1 MYLKHFGLEQQPF
14 QLTPDADFIYLS
26 KAHNRAKSYME
37 YTVWNRDGFV
47 VITGEIG
54 SGKTTLIQQL
64 LRTVDEN
71 VLIARIY
78 QTQLNEIEFFQ
89 AILHE
94 FGLDPFKAGKVE
106 LISMLNEF
114 LLEQYAQGRQVILI
128 VDEAQNLSKRVLE
141 ELRML
146 TGMETDEERILN
158 LILVGQPELK
168 NLLDAPGMEQL
179 SQRIRFRFHL
189 SALEEDD
196 ILNYINHRLDVAGIK
211 KNEKSDTV
219 PKIIK
224 DECIPVIYR
233 YTGGI
238 PRLINSIC
246 DTALICAFV
255 ENKKT
260 VTAKIIEE
268 AINELQWVP
277 YNERVGI
284 KALKNKPTFAV
295 DFECPAKLID
305 LMHEDDIRE
314 YPITE
319 DATTIGRI
327 GTNDVHLLDEMVSGH
342 HAKIIRFQ
350 NNFFVEDIAS
360 TNGSF
365 VNGKRVRKCVLKDGD
380 KISFGPYKMMFQMDV
395 SDFNYEAPVR
405 EQPSAAND
413 MIDTVVSNEDTVIT
427 GPVAA
432 NQNH

>member
-1 MYLKHFGLEQQPF
+1 MYLQHFGLDQQPF
-14 QLTPDADFIYLS
+14 QLTPDADFLYLS

-64 LRTVDEN
+64 LRSVDEN

-94 FGLDPFKAGKVE
+94 LGLDPFNNAGKVE
-106 LISMLNEF
+106 LISMLNNF
-114 LLEQYAQGRQVILI
+114 LLEQYAAGRQVILI

-146 TGMETDEERILN
+146 TGMETDEDRILN

-189 SALEEDD
+189 EELKEND
-196 ILNYINHRLDVAGIK
+196 IHNYIDHRLAVAGLNK
-211 KNEKSDTV
+211 TKAGNV
-219 PKIIK
+219 LKIVK
-224 DECIPVIYR
+224 DECIPIIYR
-233 YTGGI
+233 YSGGI
-238 PRLINSIC
+238 PRLINSLC

-260 VTAKIIEE
+260 ITAKIIEE
-268 AINELQWVP
+268 AVNELQWMP

-284 KALKNKPTFAV
+284 KALKNKPTNSV
-295 DFECPAKLID
+295 DFESLAKLID
-305 LMHEDDIRE
+305 LMHEDDVRE
-314 YPITE
+314 YPLK
-319 DATTIGRI
+319 DDTTTLGRI
-327 GTNDVHLLDEMVSGH
+327 GTNDIRLLDEMVSGH
-342 HAKIIRFQ
+342 HAKVIRFQ
-350 NNFFVEDIAS
+350 NNYFIEDIAS

-365 VNGKRVRKCVLKDGD
+365 VNGKRIRKCVLKDGD
-380 KISFGPYKMMFQMDV
+380 KISFGPYKLMFQLNTEEFTKETSLDITATSTNDTIV
-395 SDFNYEAPVR
+395 SV
-405 EQPSAAND
+405 
-413 MIDTVVSNEDTVIT
+413 EDALIT
-427 GPVAA
+427 GPIAA
-432 NQNH
+432 NK

>member
-1 MYLKHFGLEQQPF
+1 MYLQHFGLEQQPF
-14 QLTPDADFIYLS
+14 QLTPDADFLYLS

-64 LRTVDEN
+64 LRSVDES

-94 FGLDPFKAGKVE
+94 FGLNPFSAGKVE
-106 LISMLNEF
+106 LISMLNNF
-114 LLEQYAQGRQVILI
+114 LLEQYAEGRQVILI
-128 VDEAQNLSKRVLE
+128 VDEAQNLGKRVLE

-146 TGMETDEERILN
+146 TGMETDEDRILN

-168 NLLDAPGMEQL
+168 HLLDAPGMEQL

-189 SALEEDD
+189 AALEEND
-196 ILNYINHRLDVAGIK
+196 IPNYIDHRLEVAGLIK
-211 KNEKSDTV
+211 NKSGSL

-224 DECIPVIYR
+224 EECIAIIYR

-238 PRLINSIC
+238 PRLINSLC

-260 VTAKIIEE
+260 ITAKIVEE
-268 AINELQWVP
+268 AVNELQWVP

-284 KALKNKPTFAV
+284 KALKNKPTNAV
-295 DFECPAKLID
+295 NFDTPAKLID
-305 LMHEDDIRE
+305 LMHENEVRE
-314 YPITE
+314 YE
-319 DATTIGRI
+319 LKDDETTLGRI
-327 GTNDVHLLDEMVSGH
+327 GTNDIRLSDEMVSGH
-342 HAKIIRFQ
+342 HAKVIRFQ
-350 NNFFVEDIAS
+350 NNYFIEDIAS

-365 VNGKRVRKCVLKDGD
+365 VNGKRVHKCVLKDGD
-380 KISFGPYKMMFQMDV
+380 KISFGPYKLMFQKDADEYVHDPVFDMPNVTNASDTIV
-395 SDFNYEAPVR
+395 SV
-405 EQPSAAND
+405 
-413 MIDTVVSNEDTVIT
+413 EDTLIS

-432 NQNH
+432 NK

>member
-1 MYLKHFGLEQQPF
+1 MYLQHFGLEQQPF
-14 QLTPDADFIYLS
+14 QLTPDADFLYLS

-64 LRTVDEN
+64 LRSVDEN

-106 LISMLNEF
+106 LISMLNNF
-114 LLEQYAQGRQVILI
+114 LLEQYAEGRQVILI

-146 TGMETDEERILN
+146 TGMETDEDRILN

-189 SALEEDD
+189 AALEKDD
-196 ILNYINHRLDVAGIK
+196 IRNYIDHRLTVAGFDS
-211 KNEKSDTV
+211 NKSGKI
-219 PKIIK
+219 PKIFNE
-224 DECIPVIYR
+224 ECIPILYR

-238 PRLINSIC
+238 PRLINSLC

-260 VTAKIIEE
+260 ITSNIIEE
-268 AINELQWVP
+268 AVNELQWVP

-284 KALKNKPTFAV
+284 KALKNKPTSAV
-295 DFECPAKLID
+295 DFDAPAKLID
-305 LMHEDDIRE
+305 LMHDDDVRE
-314 YPITE
+314 YPLND
-319 DATTIGRI
+319 DATTLGRI
-327 GTNDVHLLDEMVSGH
+327 GTNDIRLLDEMVSGH
-342 HAKIIRFQ
+342 HAKVIRFQ
-350 NNFFVEDIAS
+350 NNYFIEDIVS
-360 TNGSF
+360 TNGTF
-365 VNGKRVRKCVLKDGD
+365 VNGKRIHKCVLKNGD
-380 KISFGPYKMMFQMDV
+380 KISVGPYKLMFQMDAEEF
-395 SDFNYEAPVR
+395 SDEPLFDRSATSTNEA
-405 EQPSAAND
+405 
-413 MIDTVVSNEDTVIT
+413 VVSIEDTVIS
-427 GPVAA
+427 GSVAA
-432 NQNH
+432 NH

>member
-1 MYLKHFGLEQQPF
+1 MYLQHFGLEQQPF
-14 QLTPDADFIYLS
+14 QLTPDADFLYLS

-64 LRTVDEN
+64 LRSVDEN

-94 FGLDPFKAGKVE
+94 LGLDPFKAGKVE
-106 LISMLNEF
+106 LISMLNNF
-114 LLEQYAQGRQVILI
+114 LLEQYAEGRQVILI

-146 TGMETDEERILN
+146 TGMETDEDRILN

-189 SALEEDD
+189 AALEEDD
-196 ILNYINHRLDVAGIK
+196 IHNYVDHRLEVAGLD
-211 KNEKSDTV
+211 KNKSGSI

-238 PRLINSIC
+238 PRLINSLC

-268 AINELQWVP
+268 AVNELQWVP
-277 YNERVGI
+277 YHERVGI
-284 KALKNKPTFAV
+284 KALKNKPTSAIEF
-295 DFECPAKLID
+295 DSPAKLID
-305 LMHEDDIRE
+305 LMHEDDVRE
-314 YPITE
+314 YPLK
-319 DATTIGRI
+319 DDTTTLGRI
-327 GTNDVHLLDEMVSGH
+327 GTNDIRLLDEMVSGH

-350 NNFFVEDIAS
+350 NNYFIEDIAS

-380 KISFGPYKMMFQMDV
+380 KISFGPYKLIFQMDAEE
-395 SDFNYEAPVR
+395 F
-405 EQPSAAND
+405 AND
-413 MIDTVVSNEDTVIT
+413 
-427 GPVAA
+427 PVFDRSTST
-432 NQNH
+432 NR

>member
-1 MYLKHFGLEQQPF
+1 MYLQHFGLDQQPF
-14 QLTPDADFIYLS
+14 QLTPDADFLYLS

-94 FGLDPFKAGKVE
+94 LGLDPFKAGKVE
-106 LISMLNEF
+106 LISMLNNF
-114 LLEQYAQGRQVILI
+114 LLEQYSHGRQVILI

-146 TGMETDEERILN
+146 TGMETDEDRILN

-189 SALEEDD
+189 KELDETD
-196 ILNYINHRLDVAGIK
+196 IHNYIDHRLSVAGLD
-211 KNEKSDTV
+211 KNKSGAV

-224 DECIPVIYR
+224 DECISVIYR

-238 PRLINSIC
+238 PRLINSLC

-260 VTAKIIEE
+260 ITAHIIEE
-268 AINELQWVP
+268 AVNELQWVP
-277 YNERVGI
+277 YHERVGI
-284 KALKNKPTFAV
+284 KALKNKPTSAV
-295 DFECPAKLID
+295 DFNSSAKLID
-305 LMHEDDIRE
+305 LMHDDDVRE
-314 YPITE
+314 YDIKH
-319 DATTIGRI
+319 DTTSLGRI
-327 GTNDVHLLDEMVSGH
+327 GTNDIRLLDEMVSGH
-342 HAKIIRFQ
+342 HAKVICFQ
-350 NNFFVEDIAS
+350 SNYFIEDIAS
-360 TNGSF
+360 TNGTF
-365 VNGKRVRKCVLKDGD
+365 VNGKRIRKCVLKDGD
-380 KISFGPYKMMFQMDV
+380 KVSFGPYKLMFQLNAEE
-395 SDFNYEAPVR
+395 F
-405 EQPSAAND
+405 AND
-413 MIDTVVSNEDTVIT
+413 PAFDVTATNTSDTIISVEDAVIT
-427 GPVAA
+427 GPLAA
-432 NQNH
+432 NK

>member
-1 MYLKHFGLEQQPF
+1 MYLQHFGLEQQPF
-14 QLTPDADFIYLS
+14 QLTPDADFLYLS

-94 FGLDPFKAGKVE
+94 LGLDPFNAGKVE
-106 LISMLNEF
+106 LISMLNNF

-189 SALEEDD
+189 AALDEDD
-196 ILNYINHRLDVAGIK
+196 IQNYINHRLEVAGIQ
-211 KNEKSDTV
+211 KNKSNTI

-238 PRLINSIC
+238 PRLINSLC

-260 VTAKIIEE
+260 VTSNTIEE
-268 AINELQWVP
+268 AVNELQWVP
-277 YNERVGI
+277 YHERVGI
-284 KALKNKPTFAV
+284 KALRDKPTTAV
-295 DFECPAKLID
+295 EFDNTAKLID
-305 LMHEDDIRE
+305 LMHDDDIRE
-314 YPITE
+314 YPLV
-319 DATTIGRI
+319 DSATTIGRI
-327 GTNDVHLLDEMVSGH
+327 GTNDVRLLDEMVSGH
-342 HAKIIRFQ
+342 HAKIICFQ
-350 NNFFVEDIAS
+350 GNYFIEDIAS

-365 VNGKRVRKCVLKDGD
+365 VNGKRIRKCVLKDGD
-380 KISFGPYKMMFQMDV
+380 KISFGPYKMMFQLNASEYKPD
-395 SDFNYEAPVR
+395 N
-405 EQPSAAND
+405 QPTDTSGANDTIISIKETMVGGPAAAN
-413 MIDTVVSNEDTVIT
+413 
-427 GPVAA
+427 
-432 NQNH
+432 H

>member
-1 MYLKHFGLEQQPF
+1 MYLEHFSLEQQPF
-14 QLTPDADFIYLS
+14 QLTPDADFLYLS

-94 FGLDPFKAGKVE
+94 LGMNPFSAGKVE
-106 LISMLNEF
+106 LISMLNNF

-146 TGMETDEERILN
+146 TGMETDEDRILN

-189 SALEEDD
+189 AALEEHD
-196 ILNYINHRLDVAGIK
+196 IHNYIDHRLYTAGLE
-211 KNEKSDTV
+211 KNKSGSV

-224 DECIPVIYR
+224 DECIPLIYR

-238 PRLINSIC
+238 PRLINSLC

-260 VTAKIIEE
+260 VTANIIEE
-268 AINELQWVP
+268 AVNELQWVP

-284 KALKNKPTFAV
+284 KALKNKPTSAIEF
-295 DFECPAKLID
+295 DSSAKLID
-305 LMHEDDIRE
+305 LMHEDDVRE
-314 YPITE
+314 YSLQHG
-319 DATTIGRI
+319 TTTLGRI
-327 GTNDVHLLDEMVSGH
+327 ATNDIRLLDEMVSGH
-342 HAKIIRFQ
+342 HAKIIHFQ
-350 NNFFVEDIAS
+350 NNYFIEDIAS

-365 VNGKRVRKCVLKDGD
+365 VNGKRIRKCVLKDGD
-380 KISFGPYKMMFQMDV
+380 KISFGPYKLMFHMDAEEFVVEPGFEKPVTSAKDTIV
-395 SDFNYEAPVR
+395 S
-405 EQPSAAND
+405 
-413 MIDTVVSNEDTVIT
+413 IEDTVISS
-427 GPVAA
+427 PVAA
-432 NQNH
+432 NH

>member
-1 MYLKHFGLEQQPF
+1 MYLEHFNLEQQPF
-14 QLTPDADFIYLS
+14 QLTPDADFLYLS

-94 FGLDPFKAGKVE
+94 LGLNPFKAGKVE
-106 LISMLNEF
+106 LISMLNNF
-114 LLEQYAQGRQVILI
+114 LLEQYAEGRQVILI

-146 TGMETDEERILN
+146 TGMETDEDRILN

-189 SALEEDD
+189 AALEEAD
-196 ILNYINHRLDVAGIK
+196 LHNYIDHRLEVAGLE
-211 KNEKSDTV
+211 KNKSGSL

-224 DECIPVIYR
+224 DECISVIYR

-238 PRLINSIC
+238 PRLINSLC

-255 ENKKT
+255 ENKKM
-260 VTAKIIEE
+260 VTASIVEE
-268 AINELQWVP
+268 AVNELQWVP
-277 YNERVGI
+277 YHERIGI
-284 KALKNKPTFAV
+284 KALKNKPTSAV
-295 DFECPAKLID
+295 EFDSPAKLID

-314 YPITE
+314 YSLQE
-319 DATTIGRI
+319 DTTTLGRI
-327 GTNDVHLLDEMVSGH
+327 GTNDIRLLDEMVSGH

-350 NNFFVEDIAS
+350 NNYFIEDIAS

-365 VNGKRVRKCVLKDGD
+365 VNGKRIRKCVLKDGD
-380 KISFGPYKMMFQMDV
+380 KLSFGPYKLMFHLDADEFIGEPGFDKSATSTKDTIV
-395 SDFNYEAPVR
+395 S
-405 EQPSAAND
+405 
-413 MIDTVVSNEDTVIT
+413 IEDTVIN

-432 NQNH
+432 NH

>member
-1 MYLKHFGLEQQPF
+1 MYLQHFSLDQQPF
-14 QLTPDADFIYLS
+14 QLTPDANFLYLS

-64 LRTVDEN
+64 LRSVDDN

-94 FGLDPFKAGKVE
+94 LGLNPFQAGKVE
-106 LISMLNEF
+106 LISMLNNF
-114 LLEQYAQGRQVILI
+114 LLEQYAEGRQVILV

-146 TGMETDEERILN
+146 TGMETDEDRILN

-189 SALEEDD
+189 AALEEND
-196 ILNYINHRLDVAGIK
+196 INNYVNHRLEVAGLN
-211 KNEKSDTV
+211 KNKSGSM

-224 DECIPVIYR
+224 DECIPIIHR

-238 PRLINSIC
+238 PRLINSLC

-255 ENKKT
+255 ENKKM

-268 AINELQWVP
+268 AINELQWIP
-277 YNERVGI
+277 YDERVGI
-284 KALKNKPTFAV
+284 KALKHKPTSAV
-295 DFECPAKLID
+295 DFDAPAKLID
-305 LMHEDDIRE
+305 LMHENDVRE
-314 YPITE
+314 YALKD
-319 DATTIGRI
+319 DATTLGRI
-327 GTNDVHLLDEMVSGH
+327 ASNNIRLSDEMVSGH

-350 NNFFVEDIAS
+350 NNYFIEDMSS
-360 TNGSF
+360 TNGTF
-365 VNGKRVRKCVLKDGD
+365 VNGKRIRKCVLKDGD
-380 KISFGPYKMMFQMDV
+380 KISFGPYRLMFQVDGDEYIDEPIFDRSSTSTSDSIV
-395 SDFNYEAPVR
+395 SVGGDTIISGPA
-405 EQPSAAND
+405 AAN
-413 MIDTVVSNEDTVIT
+413 
-427 GPVAA
+427 
-432 NQNH
+432 H